1 MPFDRPDMISYLSSI
16 DPWLLTRWI
25 KLQFLSFIFAVLLS
39 ITVLSIA
46 LMLGRANMYQHY
58 AEIRANDSEIS

>member
-25 KLQFLSFIFAVLLS
+25 KLQFLSLIFAVLLS